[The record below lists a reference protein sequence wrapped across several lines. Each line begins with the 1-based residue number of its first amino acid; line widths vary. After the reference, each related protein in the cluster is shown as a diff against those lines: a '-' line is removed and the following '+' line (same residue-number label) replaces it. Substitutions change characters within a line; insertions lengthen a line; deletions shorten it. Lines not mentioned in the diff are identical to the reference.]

1 MNKTV
6 KTLVTGGLLSLL
18 FVPIFFFVI
27 YPNYNNLI
35 GPIKRFN
42 IQRISEEVTFQF
54 LTTIVPTKDNVLGTT
69 DTQTTSLSIE
79 ESLGSTLTLERK
91 YLEEV
96 NTLVTVNS
104 IEVEG
109 KVFEG
114 LDSKTMN
121 KGFWHFPVSQLPG
134 SKGNFVLIGHRYAK
148 LPPSKDTFFNL
159 DKVKV
164 GDKVEITQDEDKYT
178 YIVTSTKE
186 VDKNDIS
193 VIKDYS
199 DYRLT
204 LITCSPL
211 WTSDK
216 RLVITAKLDKLYKNT

>member
-6 KTLVTGGLLSLL
+6 KTLITVGLLSMVLL
-18 FVPIFFFVI
+18 PIFFFII

-35 GPIKRFN
+35 GPIKRLN
-42 IQRISEEVTFQF
+42 LQRLSEEVTFQF
-54 LTTIVPTKDNVLGTT
+54 LTEIAPTKENALGVT
-69 DTQTTSLSIE
+69 DTVSTNLSIE
-79 ESLGSTLTLERK
+79 ESLGEILNLEKK

-96 NTLVTVNS
+96 NTTVIVNS

-109 KVFEG
+109 KIFEG
-114 LDSKTMN
+114 LNSRTMDN
-121 KGFWHFPVSQLPG
+121 GFWHFPTSQLPG
-134 SKGNFVLIGHRYAK
+134 TKGNFVVIGHRYAK

-164 GDKVEITQDEDKYT
+164 GDRVEVKQSNDEYT

-211 WTSDK
+211 WSSDK